1 MKTLLKI
8 AILIV
13 TLILL
18 VVSLQL
24 NCSEIVGPAWDSIE
38 EKSDRKGIKS

>member
-1 MKTLLKI
+1 MVRTFLKI
-8 AILIV
+8 AVLVV

-24 NCSEIVGPAWDSIE
+24 NCSEIINPAWDSIE
-38 EKSDRKGIKS
+38 ESGERN